1 MVVNAARSS
10 STYGVASTVLSAQD
24 GTERIKTQPQRQ
36 LSGRKKNS
44 DAQIGQI
51 EPVSAAL
58 HEAVICRTGMGSA
71 VDGFGHG
78 VDIHGSSSF
87 IPALSENCPSPV

>member
-1 MVVNAARSS
+1 MVNAARSS

-24 GTERIKTQPQRQ
+24 GTERTKTRPQRQ

-51 EPVSAAL
+51 EPVSAAVPK
-58 HEAVICRTGMGSA
+58 EVTCRTGMGSA

-78 VDIHGSSSF
+78 IDIHGASSF
-87 IPALSENCPSPV
+87 PPVLSENCPSPV